1 MKTLEINNHIIVF
14 QDECGIQEDLVR
26 THGRCEKGRRLI
38 GLKTATKHN
47 KTGIIAG
54 YTKLPN
60 EKQYLY
66 ISPFYFN
73 DNCDTLLFNFW
84 LENIFIPEVKILQ
97 RLYPNNPIS
106 LVIDNVPYHKSN
118 KTVALCNENQI
129 NLVFQS
135 PYSPDL
141 NPIEPSWNTAK
152 NDIRNCSYIPITF
165 HEKLTKAL
173 LSRTWNI

>member
-60 EKQYLY
+60 EK
-66 ISPFYFN
+66 
-73 DNCDTLLFNFW
+73 
-84 LENIFIPEVKILQ
+84 PETTKGKVFAVWVHACCELA
-97 RLYPNNPIS
+97 
-106 LVIDNVPYHKSN
+106 SN
-118 KTVALCNENQI
+118 
-129 NLVFQS
+129 
-135 PYSPDL
+135 
-141 NPIEPSWNTAK
+141 
-152 NDIRNCSYIPITF
+152 
-165 HEKLTKAL
+165 
-173 LSRTWNI
+173 